1 MEDCLEGWV
10 GLDGFVEAVGGGD
23 VGYEDVVEAR
33 GVLGVRG
40 EEFLG
45 FVGAA
50 DGDADRVAVFKE
62 DIEDVGCERGVNW
75 CWWGGV

>member
-1 MEDCLEGWV
+1 MEDCLERWV
-10 GLDGFVEAVGGGD
+10 GLDGFVEAVWGGD

-33 GVLGVRG
+33 GILGVRG

-50 DGDADRVAVFKE
+50 DGDAD
-62 DIEDVGCERGVNW
+62 
-75 CWWGGV
+75 